1 MLAQEQAV
9 IRRSPGIRKEVEA
22 SLGVGETEGTLI
34 LTDRRLVYVHGDEEE
49 VSIPIGEFSAK
60 RLYFANVDALESMVL
75 DAESVAI
82 PISSIAAA
90 SGHKLEALA
99 PKLEVTWSDGAKTR
113 REEFVQ
119 QVTGRSRKKNLDDWA
134 GVIQRLKAGKVSL
147 VPLPP
152 APGEEK
158 LEGRILRI
166 LGDMQ
171 QKGLFTIEEEVEQRY
186 KADLDP
192 DEVEAACGRLVAA
205 GLVKRFEPKDED
217 VSFAKVSPLGDED
230 LGS

>member
-9 IRRSPGIRKEVEA
+9 IRRSQGIRNEVESA
-22 SLGVGETEGTLI
+22 FGVGETEGTLV
-34 LTDRRLVYVHGDEEE
+34 LTNRRLVYVHGNEKE
-49 VSIPIGEFSAK
+49 VSLPIGGWSAK
-60 RLYFANVDALESMVL
+60 RLYFANVEALESMSL

-82 PISSIAAA
+82 PISSIESA

-99 PKLEVTWSDGAKTR
+99 PKLEVTWIDGAKTR
-113 REEFVQ
+113 KEEFVQ

-134 GVIQRLKAGKVSL
+134 GVIQRLKAGKVAL

-158 LEGRILRI
+158 LDGRILRV

-171 QKGLFTIEEEVEQRY
+171 QKGLFEIEEEVEERY
-186 KADLDP
+186 KVDLDP
-192 DEVEAACGRLVAA
+192 DEVEAACGRLVAS

-217 VSFAKVSPLGDED
+217 ASFAKVSPLGAED